1 MSMQN
6 TLKMRL
12 VLMTNVK
19 EIWLFQTISKDK
31 ERPFLAKF
39 WQNQPLNKKN
49 LSSWKPERSNKLL
62 VLFGFLLVGRPRIE
76 LGTY

>member
-39 WQNQPLNKKN
+39 WQNRPLNQKN

-62 VLFGFLLVGRPRIE
+62 ILFGLLLVGREGIE
-76 LGTY
+76 PSTY

>member
-19 EIWLFQTISKDK
+19 KIWLFQTISKDK

-39 WQNQPLNKKN
+39 WQNRHLNQKN

-62 VLFGFLLVGRPRIE
+62 VLFGFLLVGREGIE
-76 LGTY
+76 PSTY